1 MSPQLLSNGISVV
14 VPAFNAAATIAAAL
28 DSALVPSSVPI
39 EVVVVDDASSDETS
53 DVVER
58 IARRDPRVRLLRL
71 SENRG
76 PSYARNRGA
85 DLARYDWIGLLDADD
100 RWTPGRLE
108 RLAGVVEST
117 GAEVVSDDIEVVD
130 LRGLRWSLNALHGW
144 RPRPN
149 DPFDLL
155 HYARHGWVVQP
166 VFTKR
171 LFMEGGFDEQVAYG
185 EDALLFMKWLLQGV
199 GWFVHPAVGYEY
211 VRRRGSLTG
220 GGGEPR
226 QLVGVIEHSQRDAEV
241 VGRADVARAL
251 QPRLRRALAD
261 AALLD
266 CVQALYAGQGRATVR
281 AAVALAPHLLELGR
295 RARAGAAWRARSLFS
310 KKP

>member
-1 MSPQLLSNGISVV
+1 MSPQPLSNGISVV
-14 VPAFNAAATIAAAL
+14 VPAFNAAVTIASAL
-28 DSALVPSSVPI
+28 DSALVPSSIPV

-53 DVVER
+53 DVVGQ

-71 SENRG
+71 PENRG

-85 DLARYDWIGLLDADD
+85 ELARYEWIGLLDADD

-171 LFMEGGFDEQVAYG
+171 LFTGGGFDERVAYG

-211 VRRRGSLTG
+211 VRRQGSLTG

-226 QLVGVIEHSQRDAEV
+226 QLVGVIERSQREAEV
-241 VGRADVARAL
+241 HGRADVAHAL

-261 AALLD
+261 AAFADFVRVLR
-266 CVQALYAGQGRATVR
+266 AGRRRPTIR
-281 AAVALAPHLLELGR
+281 AAAALAPHLLELSKRGGAGIAR
-295 RARAGAAWRARSLFS
+295 RARALIPGKS
-310 KKP
+310 